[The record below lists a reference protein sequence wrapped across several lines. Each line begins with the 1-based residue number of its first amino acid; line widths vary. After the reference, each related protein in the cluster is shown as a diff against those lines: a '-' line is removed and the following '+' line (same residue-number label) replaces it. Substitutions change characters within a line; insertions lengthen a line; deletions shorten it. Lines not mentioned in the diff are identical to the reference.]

1 MKGRNTRKMISIIAL
16 GISLMLLI
24 VFVAPAGMMS
34 QVYATEDRKEN
45 EEEEVSENH
54 TKVEYLERSS
64 DRMITDDTRADKYAS
79 HIIYMES
86 IDSNY

>member
-45 EEEEVSENH
+45 EEE
-54 TKVEYLERSS
+54 K
-64 DRMITDDTRADKYAS
+64 
-79 HIIYMES
+79 
-86 IDSNY
+86 SNWTYDGGSNGSFPGSLRRGWEQQQ

>member
-34 QVYATEDRKEN
+34 QVYDNEYRKEN
-45 EEEEVSENH
+45 EE
-54 TKVEYLERSS
+54 
-64 DRMITDDTRADKYAS
+64 
-79 HIIYMES
+79 
-86 IDSNY
+86 